1 MPMASHRQPLTAN
14 RKPPFRDGM
23 PYVRHY
29 PTTPFFPAH
38 LVLVLVVVL
47 VLVLDFQRVLR
58 PEPTEL
64 PQSSH
69 RRNFKRVGGNDFRG
83 RLTSI
88 TPNRK
93 LQTANCQPLTRNDLQ
108 FAWRDRKMYRG
119 RAGNVPIEL

>member
-47 VLVLDFQRVLR
+47 VLDFQRVLR

-69 RRNFKRVGGNDFRG
+69 RRNFKRVGRNDFRGRG

-88 TPNRK
+88 TPNR
-93 LQTANCQPLTRNDLQ
+93 QPLTCNHLQ

-119 RAGNVPIEL
+119 RAGYVPVEL